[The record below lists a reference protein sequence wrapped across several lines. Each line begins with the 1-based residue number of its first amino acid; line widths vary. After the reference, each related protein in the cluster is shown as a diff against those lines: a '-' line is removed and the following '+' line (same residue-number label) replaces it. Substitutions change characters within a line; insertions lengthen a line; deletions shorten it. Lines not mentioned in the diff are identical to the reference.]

1 MVGVL
6 NRAPAFYELNL
17 TSHQNLSQR
26 ILMYRLR
33 GFAILNTLVGVC
45 KVLNISI
52 LCESPSKN
60 SEILLKL

>member
-33 GFAILNTLVGVC
+33 RFAILNTLVGVY
-45 KVLNISI
+45 KELNISV
-52 LCESPSKN
+52 LCESPCRIVKSF
-60 SEILLKL
+60 